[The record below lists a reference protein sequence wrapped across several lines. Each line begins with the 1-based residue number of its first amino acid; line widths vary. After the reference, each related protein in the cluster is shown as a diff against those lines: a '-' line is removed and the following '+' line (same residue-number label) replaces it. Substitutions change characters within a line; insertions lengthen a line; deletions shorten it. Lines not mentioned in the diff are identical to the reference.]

1 MKIVVITND
10 DLKKEL
16 LVQGIRDNVQIEWQ
30 QEIHPVQDAVGYI
43 DLLFNHSA
51 ERIDKLKELQPA
63 TVIVNAVNNILDEL
77 PSGFIRINGWN
88 SFLKRPLVEAAGADA
103 GKKMAETIF
112 SGFNKTMEWVPDV
125 PGFITPRVISMIIN
139 EAFFTLDEKV
149 STKEEIDTAMK
160 LGTNYP
166 YGPFEWGEIIGLK
179 NVYGLLTMLT
189 QLNSRYTPSPLL
201 QKEASL

>member
-30 QEIHPVQDAVGYI
+30 QEIRPVQDADNYI

-103 GKKMAETIF
+103 GKKMAET
-112 SGFNKTMEWVPDV
+112 
-125 PGFITPRVISMIIN
+125 
-139 EAFFTLDEKV
+139 
-149 STKEEIDTAMK
+149 
-160 LGTNYP
+160 
-166 YGPFEWGEIIGLK
+166 
-179 NVYGLLTMLT
+179 
-189 QLNSRYTPSPLL
+189 NS
-201 QKEASL
+201 